1 MKSCK
6 MLLISLLVLLDD
18 VLLDEVLLVEEDVL
32 ASANRLSSE
41 NPVLLDDEL
50 LAEDTSPPSKI
61 SISKPVPLED
71 ELEDDDEPPD
81 GGGPGG
87 GPPAPCGPPAPP
99 GPPWPPGP
107 AENVLAKM
115 FCSSVAWLLVKAPLE
130 TWLSIRLSI
139 LDLISPGPASLSSV
153 EVVLVPVLDEED
165 CPEESE
171 LSMLVNADDSAL
183 WSDELTVPADTS
195 D

>member
-6 MLLISLLVLLDD
+6 MLLISLPVLLDD

-32 ASANRLSSE
+32 ASANRLCSE
-41 NPVLLDDEL
+41 NPVLPEDEL
-50 LAEDTSPPSKI
+50 LAEETSPFSKI
-61 SISKPVPLED
+61 SISKPVPLAD

-87 GPPAPCGPPAPP
+87 GPPAPCGPP
-99 GPPWPPGP
+99 GPPWAPGP

-115 FCSSVAWLLVKAPLE
+115 FCSSLAWLLVKAPLE
-130 TWLSIRLSI
+130 TWLPIRLSI

-153 EVVLVPVLDEED
+153 DVVLVPVLDEED
-165 CPEESE
+165 CPAESE
-171 LSMLVNADDSAL
+171 LSILVNADDSAL